1 MNYFNP
7 WIKFHRLTDF
17 GTLTSIG
24 VSITF
29 IEGTHGMETNFLD
42 VTILLTSIALIIFTI
57 LKFKLH
63 PFLALLL
70 ASFFV
75 GVAMKMSPI
84 EMINAIENGIGSTLG
99 FLATVIALG
108 TILGKMM
115 EISGAAERIALSLQ
129 RCRWLSSDVVMVLI
143 GLFCG
148 ITLFVEVG
156 VVLLIPLAFS
166 VAQQTNTSLFKLAIP
181 LCTALMAVHCVV
193 PPPPAALYVTNALGA
208 DVGTVIIFGLIV
220 GLIAALVGGPLFLK
234 LLGQSLPFKPVPTEF
249 SKLTLKQAHSLP
261 SLKITLFTVFL
272 PIALMLVKTIAELNP
287 TIHSQLSQFLAFI
300 GNPITAMFIA
310 VFVAYYTLGLHR
322 NMDMGSI
329 LKATEN
335 SFSSIAN
342 ILLIIG
348 AGGAFN
354 SILKASGLADSMAL
368 MLTHLHM
375 HPIVLAWLV
384 ALILHAAVGSATV
397 AMMGATAIVA
407 PMLSLYPEISPEIMA
422 IAIGSG
428 AIGFTIVTDSLFWLV
443 KQYCGAT
450 LNETF
455 KYYTSATLLASVTA
469 LGCTFLLSHFI

>member
-1 MNYFNP
+1 
-7 WIKFHRLTDF
+7 
-17 GTLTSIG
+17 
-24 VSITF
+24 
-29 IEGTHGMETNFLD
+29 METNFLD
-42 VTILLTSIALIIFTI
+42 VGILLTSICLIIFTI

-75 GVAMKMSPI
+75 GLAMNMQPL

-129 RCRWLSSDVVMVLI
+129 RCRWLSTDIIMVLI
-143 GLFCG
+143 GLLCG

-166 VAQQTNTSLFKLAIP
+166 IAKHTKTSLFKLAIP

-193 PPPPAALYVTNALGA
+193 PPHPAALYVTNKLGA
-208 DVGTVIIFGLIV
+208 DVGTVIIFGLMV
-220 GLIAALVGGPLFLK
+220 GLAASLIGGPLFLK
-234 LLGQSLPFKPVPTEF
+234 LLGKRLPFKAVPEEF
-249 SKLTLKQAHSLP
+249 SNLTLREEHTLP

-272 PIALMLVKTIAELNP
+272 PIGLMLIKTIAELN
-287 TIHSQLSQFLAFI
+287 TQSQTAFYQFLDFI

-310 VFVAYYTLGLHR
+310 VFVAYYTLGLRRH
-322 NMDMGSI
+322 MKMAAL
-329 LKATEN
+329 LKDTES

-354 SILKASGLADSMAL
+354 SILKASGLADSMAIL
-368 MLTHLHM
+368 LSYLHM
-375 HPIVLAWLV
+375 HPILLAWLV

-407 PMLSLYPEISPEIMA
+407 PMLHLYPNLSPEIMA

-428 AIGFTIVTDSLFWLV
+428 AIGCTIVTDSLFWLV

-450 LNETF
+450 LSETF
-455 KYYTSATLLASVTA
+455 KYYTSATFIASLIA
-469 LGCTFLLSHFI
+469 LGCTFLLSNFI